1 MVIFTITESEYH
13 TFTIKTNH
21 FEFQHL
27 NQRFVELRELFE
39 TMQMITETINNE
51 YRRAVL
57 FEVE

>member
-1 MVIFTITESEYH
+1 MIIFTITESEHY

-21 FEFQHL
+21 LEFQHL
-27 NQRFVELRELFE
+27 NQRFVEHWELFE

-51 YRRAVL
+51 HHKTVL